1 MTAIFRPGSSI
12 RHVVCLDSFFLLHR
26 QAARTPGGSMAEST
40 LSKHL
45 MIPLKLDVSNEN
57 SHEVPLQKKTH
68 SLGPHSLGHAGMD
81 GGLVLFLDKFQ

>member
-12 RHVVCLDSFFLLHR
+12 RHDVGLGSFFPFHR
-26 QAARTPGGSMAEST
+26 QAVRTPGDSMADST

-57 SHEVPLQKKTH
+57 SHEVRHCRKKLT
-68 SLGPHSLGHAGMD
+68 PWGM
-81 GGLVLFLDKFQ
+81 LVRTEALSYFQLDKFQ